1 MRIAIEALRTR
12 RGPDRPIVVYHVD
25 LPANDFNA
33 LFETL
38 QDDPERYNQPNVF
51 PCAIGRSFYEN
62 VLPPGG
68 VHIGWSSYA
77 AMWVS
82 RIPTRIPGHFFVL
95 RSAGEVRAAFDQQ
108 GARDWE
114 RFLSLRSREL
124 RAGGRLVV
132 SVPAANDDDVSG
144 FEDIMDDANAVV
156 EEMVGEGA
164 VTQNERAR
172 MVIGAW
178 PRRRRDLLAPFARG
192 GKFME
197 LKVEHCETNS
207 LPDAA
212 WANYQ
217 RDGDKDALASAH
229 ALFFR
234 TVFAPTLA
242 GALAPS
248 DETERRR
255 AFSDRLEI
263 GLKQRLADRP
273 QPIDSLVETIVL
285 AKSDAE

>member
-1 MRIAIEALRTR
+1 M
-12 RGPDRPIVVYHVD
+12 
-25 LPANDFNA
+25 
-33 LFETL
+33 
-38 QDDPERYNQPNVF
+38 
-51 PCAIGRSFYEN
+51 
-62 VLPPGG
+62 
-68 VHIGWSSYA
+68 
-77 AMWVS
+77 
-82 RIPTRIPGHFFVL
+82 
-95 RSAGEVRAAFDQQ
+95 
-108 GARDWE
+108 
-114 RFLSLRSREL
+114 
-124 RAGGRLVV
+124 
-132 SVPAANDDDVSG
+132 
-144 FEDIMDDANAVV
+144 MDHANAVLA
-156 EEMVGEGA
+156 EMVGEGA

-242 GALAPS
+242 GALAQS
-248 DETERRR
+248 GETERRR

-273 QPIDSLVETIVL
+273 EPIDSLVETIVL
-285 AKSDAE
+285 AKSEAE